1 LKTAKEKLQH
11 PEKQPSSYPLEIEI
25 KIKEKNMGDRL
36 KDKVAVVTGSGRG
49 IGRGIAMLLASEGAK
64 VVVNDIGGAVTGAG
78 TSQTP
83 AEEVVAEITKAGGVA
98 VPNYDSVATVE
109 GGENIIKTAINK
121 FGRLDILV
129 NNAGILR
136 DRMIF
141 NMAPEEWDAVI
152 KVHLYGVFNCTKPAS
167 VVMRQQRWGRI
178 ISMTST
184 SGVIGNSGQ
193 SNYGAAKMGIV
204 GFTFVCAKDLGKYGV
219 TVNAVAPSAGTRM
232 TLSEEVMAARQIKA
246 ARGLTSAPTQQ
257 SSGAASIGDPD
268 DVAPIVAYLATDQAA
283 HINGRVF
290 YASGGNLSLFSN
302 PEPMRTLYKD
312 GRWTLDELMRL
323 MPRSLAQGLVNPA
336 PPAQTEE
343 KK

>member
-1 LKTAKEKLQH
+1 
-11 PEKQPSSYPLEIEI
+11 
-25 KIKEKNMGDRL
+25 MGDRL

-49 IGRGIAMLLASEGAK
+49 IGRGIALLMASEGAK
-64 VVVNDIGGAVTGAG
+64 VVVNDLGAAVTGTGA
-78 TSQTP
+78 SAAP
-83 AEEVVAEITKAGGVA
+83 ADEVVAEIKAKGGQAVA
-98 VPNYDSVATVE
+98 NYDSVTTPE
-109 GGENIIKTAINK
+109 GGENIIKTAVDK
-121 FGRLDILV
+121 FGRIDILV

-141 NMAPEEWDAVI
+141 NMAPEEWDAVL
-152 KVHLYGVFNCTKPAS
+152 KVHLYGTFNCTKPAS

-193 SNYGAAKMGIV
+193 ANYGAAKMGIV
-204 GFTFVCAKDLGKYGV
+204 GFMFVCAKDLGKYGI
-219 TVNAVAPSAGTRM
+219 TCNAIAPAAGTRM
-232 TLSEEVMAARQIKA
+232 TLSEEVMAARAIRA
-246 ARGLTSAPTQQ
+246 ARGLTASPTQGTSQ
-257 SSGAASIGDPD
+257 QAAAQGPADPE
-268 DVAPIVAYLATDQAA
+268 DVAPLVTYLATEQAA
-283 HINGRVF
+283 NINGRIF

-323 MPRSLAQGLVNPA
+323 MPRSLAAGLVNPA
-336 PPAQTEE
+336 PAQPAAPPTE